1 MCVSFGLHRVMGYQ
15 SNPLEMLK
23 SILEHFG
30 TFESFEWHFTYS
42 RVSNESTGTL
52 KKTQPKIQ
60 AVRNFL
66 CGTIEGNSR
75 FCVTVLLFHSPYST
89 AILENWK
96 SKLVQ
101 SCQMR

>member
-1 MCVSFGLHRVMGYQ
+1 MVQKPM
-15 SNPLEMLK
+15 
-23 SILEHFG
+23 
-30 TFESFEWHFTYS
+30 YS
-42 RVSNESTGTL
+42 GVSNKSTGTL
-52 KKTQPKIQ
+52 KKIRPKIQ

-75 FCVTVLLFHSPYST
+75 FWVAVLLFHSPYST